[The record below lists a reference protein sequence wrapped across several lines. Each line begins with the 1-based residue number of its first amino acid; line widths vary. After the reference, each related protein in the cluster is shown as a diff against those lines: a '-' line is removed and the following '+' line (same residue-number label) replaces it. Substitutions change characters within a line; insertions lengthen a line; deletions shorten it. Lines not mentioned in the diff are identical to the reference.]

1 MQGEDLK
8 FVFAFACMQGELD
21 PAFAFAC
28 MQCDF
33 QYARPWRDNNVPM
46 IDKAGPPALP
56 L

>member
-1 MQGEDLK
+1 
-8 FVFAFACMQGELD
+8 MQGELD

-33 QYARPWRDNNVPM
+33 QYARPWRDNNVLM
-46 IDKAGPPALP
+46 IDKAGPPPLP